1 VTQQRLDFVWDVPIS
16 PGRYLW
22 TPCVGHSLFGS
33 VLGLVL
39 QEGAKLQEYRPLRI
53 GMALHREFAACE
65 LTPEGFLRFANR
77 YGRLGIFLSRV
88 DVAAAP
94 GVSPGKAKVECF
106 EDWRGTAVVMGEAL
120 RLWDAVGKGDTDRLA
135 EVIRWEGDT
144 VVSYFP
150 PDEVLNRMKTTR
162 KDWEKERKGVNGYDL
177 LSSGSKVCEPE
188 PTIAKG
194 NVLYPSTIFVHSLI
208 NVWLRRSV
216 QTMLIWDQKSKRSIL
231 QESPVNLFGFMA
243 LQFAKEVYS
252 HRLPQ
257 RCQVCGCWFDLGRV
271 PERSRRLTRSDR
283 ETCSNACR
291 TRAYRQR
298 QAEARRM
305 FADGKSA
312 KQIAKALG
320 CKLGAVEKWVQGI
333 QRAE

>member
-1 VTQQRLDFVWDVPIS
+1 
-16 PGRYLW
+16 
-22 TPCVGHSLFGS
+22 
-33 VLGLVL
+33 
-39 QEGAKLQEYRPLRI
+39 
-53 GMALHREFAACE
+53 MALHREFAACE

-120 RLWDAVGKGDTDRLA
+120 RLWNAVSDGDTDRLA
-135 EVIRWEGDT
+135 EVIRWESDT
-144 VVSYFP
+144 VVSYYP

-162 KDWEKERKGVNGYDL
+162 EDWGKRRKRLNGYDL
-177 LSSGSKVCEPE
+177 LSSGFKVWEPE
-188 PTIAKG
+188 PTIARG
-194 NVLYPSTIFVHSLI
+194 NVLYPAIIFVHNLI
-208 NVWLRRSV
+208 NVWLHRNV
-216 QTMLIWDQKSKRSIL
+216 ETNLFWDQKSKRSIF
-231 QESPVNLFGFMA
+231 QELPLNLFGFMA

-257 RCQVCGCWFDLGRV
+257 KCQVCGRWFDLGRV
-271 PERSRRLTRSDR
+271 PERSGRLTRSDR

-298 QAEARRM
+298 QASAKQM
-305 FADGKSA
+305 FAQGKSA
-312 KQIAKALG
+312 KQIAKALR

-333 QRAE
+333 QREE